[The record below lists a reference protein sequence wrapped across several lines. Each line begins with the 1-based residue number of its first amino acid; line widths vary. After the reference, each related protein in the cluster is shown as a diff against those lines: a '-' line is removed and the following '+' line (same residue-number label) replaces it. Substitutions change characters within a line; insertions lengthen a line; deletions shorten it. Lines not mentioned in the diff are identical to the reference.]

1 MAERRKTAHK
11 KAAAKG
17 HAPARAK
24 AKRAAR
30 RPAAQARGASHEG
43 AHQERR
49 AAAPHHARTIGL
61 EHLRPAPGSRR
72 KRKRVGRGPG
82 SGHGK
87 TATRGNKGQL
97 SRSGSTAQY
106 FGFEGGQMPLHRRIP
121 KRGFTN
127 IFRREY
133 AVINVGDLARL
144 DGEITPER
152 LVGEGI
158 IKKLGAGLKVLGDGD
173 LSKALVVRAHRFSR
187 SAREKITAAGGTA
200 EEIAA
205 PAPARS

>member
-1 MAERRKTAHK
+1 MAERPKGKT
-11 KAAAKG
+11 
-17 HAPARAK
+17 ARAK
-24 AKRAAR
+24 GGAARKGTGKRPAARRAGAKRAAH
-30 RPAAQARGASHEG
+30 SE
-43 AHQERR
+43 AH
-49 AAAPHHARTIGL
+49 APHGRTVGL

-173 LSKALVVRAHRFSR
+173 LAKALVVRAHRFSR

-200 EEIAA
+200 EEIGAPTPAA
-205 PAPARS
+205 S

>member
-1 MAERRKTAHK
+1 MAER
-11 KAAAKG
+11 AKG
-17 HAPARAK
+17 RTARSK
-24 AKRAAR
+24 AGAAREKTGKRKAAR
-30 RPAAQARGASHEG
+30 RPSGAKAAAA
-43 AHQERR
+43 ARR
-49 AAAPHHARTIGL
+49 AEAPKRHGRTVGL
-61 EHLRPAPGSRR
+61 EFLRPAPGSRR

-144 DGEITPER
+144 DGEITPQR
-152 LVGEGI
+152 LVDEGV

-173 LSKALVVRAHRFSR
+173 LSKAIVVRAHRFSR

-200 EEIAA
+200 EEIGAGT
-205 PAPARS
+205 PATS

>member
-1 MAERRKTAHK
+1 MAERRKTAGK
-11 KAAAKG
+11 GAAKG
-17 HAPARAK
+17 AAPRHK
-24 AKRAAR
+24 AKGGR
-30 RPAAQARGASHEG
+30 RPAARKGG
-43 AHQERR
+43 AHAHAAGHSEHR
-49 AAAPHHARTIGL
+49 AAAPHGRTVGL

-127 IFRREY
+127 IFRRQY

-152 LVGEGI
+152 LVAEGI

-173 LSKALVVRAHRFSR
+173 LAKALVIKAHRFSR

-205 PAPARS
+205 ARS

>member
-1 MAERRKTAHK
+1 MAERKK
-11 KAAAKG
+11 GKAARPKDGAA
-17 HAPARAK
+17 HRK
-24 AKRAAR
+24 AAGTKRAGAR
-30 RPAAQARGASHEG
+30 RPAGARAGAARGE
-43 AHQERR
+43 
-49 AAAPHHARTIGL
+49 APKRHGRSVGL
-61 EHLRPAPGSRR
+61 EHQRPAPGSRR

-127 IFRREY
+127 IFRRQY
-133 AVINVGDLARL
+133 AVINVGDLARF

-152 LVGEGI
+152 LVGEGV

-173 LSKALVVRAHRFSR
+173 LAKALVVRAHRFSR

-200 EEIAA
+200 EEIGAA
-205 PAPARS
+205 KPATS